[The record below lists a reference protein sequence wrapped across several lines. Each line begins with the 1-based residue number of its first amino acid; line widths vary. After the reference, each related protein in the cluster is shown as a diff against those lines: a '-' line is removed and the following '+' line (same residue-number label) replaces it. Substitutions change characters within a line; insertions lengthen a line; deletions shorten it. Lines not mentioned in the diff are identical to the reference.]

1 MKTIKS
7 IKATKNTEVGEIK
20 RVNDKEADDAV
31 RMGYWKYV
39 PKSELKTQ
47 KVEEVREK
55 YPANVEGSKEFNKA
69 NKNKKTKK

>member
-1 MKTIKS
+1 MKTIKA
-7 IKATKNTEVGEIK
+7 IKQTKHVEVGELK
-20 RVNDKEADDAV
+20 RVTDKEADDGV
-31 RMGYWKYV
+31 RAGYWKYV

>member
-1 MKTIKS
+1 MKTIKA
-7 IKATKNTEVGEIK
+7 IKATKNTEVDKIK
-20 RVNDKEADDAV
+20 RVTDKEADDNV
-31 RMGYWKYV
+31 RSGYWKYV

-69 NKNKKTKK
+69 NKKTKK

>member
-1 MKTIKS
+1 MKTIKA
-7 IKATKNTEVGEIK
+7 IKQTKHVEVGELK
-20 RVNDKEADDAV
+20 RVTDKEADDNV
-31 RMGYWKYV
+31 RSGYWKYV

-69 NKNKKTKK
+69 NKKTKK